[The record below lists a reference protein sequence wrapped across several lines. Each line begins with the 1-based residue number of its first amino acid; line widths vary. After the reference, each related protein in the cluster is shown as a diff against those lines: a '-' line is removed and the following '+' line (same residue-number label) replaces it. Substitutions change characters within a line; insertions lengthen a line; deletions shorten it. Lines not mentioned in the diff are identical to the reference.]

1 MQNFVDRS
9 LFKTR
14 GASTDE
20 LTRRLDML
28 ASQIYMTLESIK
40 SDLSTL
46 SSANGD
52 KYSGTVYAVDTEGN
66 TVSLLVESGVVKSV
80 SRT

>member
-28 ASQIYMTLESIK
+28 ASQIHMTLESIK

-46 SSANGD
+46 SSANSD
-52 KYSGTVYAVDTEGN
+52 KYSGTVYAVDADHN
-66 TVSLLVESGVVKSV
+66 TVALLVSEGKVVSIAK
-80 SRT
+80 T